1 MKRNTFWLHSLKV
14 CLTTWKIFKTYQFPI
29 FKAPNETCLTLM
41 RFGWWMQIVI
51 VSNED
56 ETREFVREV
65 GEEVLPEMYGG
76 RAKLEAIQ
84 DVELPPLEN
93 GTTN

>member
-1 MKRNTFWLHSLKV
+1 
-14 CLTTWKIFKTYQFPI
+14 
-29 FKAPNETCLTLM
+29 
-41 RFGWWMQIVI
+41 MQIVI